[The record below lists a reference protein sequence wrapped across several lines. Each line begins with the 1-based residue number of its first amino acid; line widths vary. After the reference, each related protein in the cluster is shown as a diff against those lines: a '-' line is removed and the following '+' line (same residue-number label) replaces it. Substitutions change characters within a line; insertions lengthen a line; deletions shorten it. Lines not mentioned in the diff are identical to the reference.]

1 MMSQSSSLSN
11 SIIQFEA
18 IQLFNLKRKTHNG
31 TKHDMKKAEYIYK
44 NCVVLI

>member
-18 IQLFNLKRKTHNG
+18 IQLFNLKQFNCSVERKTHNG
-31 TKHDMKKAEYIYK
+31 H
-44 NCVVLI
+44 